1 MGVLR
6 LRRLP
11 HGAESDAACGL
22 ISRLDLPGFR
32 LTQCLSQAC
41 SPSVAGVARERRV
54 LLIEDDAD
62 VAALYVLQL
71 RRDGIPL
78 EHARNGAEADAFVHD
93 RVPALIL
100 VDLKLPDLD
109 GRQLVERWA
118 GDPVSGAIPIWIL
131 SNTMPEDN
139 LWWHAAPNVQRYFLK
154 SKVALSRLSLEIRAT
169 LGLPYGDRL
178 SQRTA
183 S

>member
-1 MGVLR
+1 M
-6 LRRLP
+6 
-11 HGAESDAACGL
+11 
-22 ISRLDLPGFR
+22 
-32 LTQCLSQAC
+32 
-41 SPSVAGVARERRV
+41 ARERRV

-71 RRDGIPL
+71 GRDGIPV
-78 EHARNGAEADAFVHD
+78 EHARNGAEADAFVRD
-93 RVPALIL
+93 RLPALIL

-109 GRQLVERWA
+109 GRELVERWA

>member
-1 MGVLR
+1 
-6 LRRLP
+6 
-11 HGAESDAACGL
+11 
-22 ISRLDLPGFR
+22 
-32 LTQCLSQAC
+32 
-41 SPSVAGVARERRV
+41 VARERRV

-62 VAALYVLQL
+62 VAALYLLQL

-78 EHARNGAEADAFVHD
+78 EHARTGAEAEVFVRD

-100 VDLKLPDLD
+100 IDLKLPDID
-109 GRQLVERWA
+109 GRELVERWA

-131 SNTMPEDN
+131 SNTTPEDN

-154 SKVALSRLSLEIRAT
+154 SKIALTRLSLEIRAT
-169 LGLPYGDRL
+169 LGLPYGERL

>member
-1 MGVLR
+1 M
-6 LRRLP
+6 
-11 HGAESDAACGL
+11 
-22 ISRLDLPGFR
+22 
-32 LTQCLSQAC
+32 
-41 SPSVAGVARERRV
+41 ARERRV

-78 EHARNGAEADAFVHD
+78 EHARTGAEAAAFVRD

-100 VDLKLPDLD
+100 VDLKLPDVD
-109 GRQLVERWA
+109 GRELVERWG

-154 SKVALSRLSLEIRAT
+154 SRVALGRLSLEIRAT
-169 LGLPYGDRL
+169 LGLPYGERL

>member
-1 MGVLR
+1 
-6 LRRLP
+6 
-11 HGAESDAACGL
+11 
-22 ISRLDLPGFR
+22 
-32 LTQCLSQAC
+32 
-41 SPSVAGVARERRV
+41 VARERRV

-62 VAALYVLQL
+62 VAGLYVLQL

-78 EHARNGAEADAFVHD
+78 EHARTGAEASAFVRD

-100 VDLKLPDLD
+100 IDLRLPDVD
-109 GRQLVERWA
+109 GRELVETWA

-139 LWWHAAPNVQRYFLK
+139 LWWHTAPNVQRYFLK
-154 SKVALSRLSLEIRAT
+154 SKVALTRLSNEIRAT
-169 LGLPYGDRL
+169 LGLPYGERL

>member
-1 MGVLR
+1 
-6 LRRLP
+6 
-11 HGAESDAACGL
+11 
-22 ISRLDLPGFR
+22 
-32 LTQCLSQAC
+32 
-41 SPSVAGVARERRV
+41 VAKERRV

-78 EHARNGAEADAFVHD
+78 EHARTGAEARAFVRD

-100 VDLKLPDLD
+100 IDLKLPDVD
-109 GRQLVERWA
+109 GRELVENWA

-139 LWWHAAPNVQRYFLK
+139 LWWHTAPNVQRYFLK
-154 SKVALSRLSLEIRAT
+154 SKVALTRLSNEIRAT
-169 LGLPYGDRL
+169 LGLPYGERL